1 MPEFAYTA
9 RQTDGQVARGV
20 ILADD
25 RRQALT
31 NLAKQS
37 LTPLQVT
44 AKSGF
49 DFKSI
54 KLPFKKRVSGE
65 IMASTLSQLSELLEN
80 GVSLLESLDI
90 LARQSTSSVMQE
102 VLTQIRNDVA
112 QGVNIDQA
120 MAKHS
125 VFDELTLS
133 MVRAGAEGAF
143 LEDALKRI
151 SIFLERREELK
162 GKVTGALAY
171 PAFLLVGGLIVTVV
185 LIVVFVP
192 RFEALFSRLEKSG
205 QGLPGPTV
213 VLLGMS
219 DFLRSYGVLV
229 LIGFLGILAAFSRW
243 AQTTSGRWTLDGVRL
258 KLPVFG
264 TILHHSAV
272 ARFCRVLGTLLTNG
286 VPIVKA
292 LQISSSSTGNKR
304 LEQAILKSC
313 ENIKSG
319 ETLSAP
325 LTASGLV
332 PPSVMAMIHV
342 AERSNT
348 LDSVL
353 IRIAE
358 RTELKIEQQLGTMV
372 RLIEPLTLVLI
383 GGLVTF
389 VLAGLL
395 LPIFDMSSA
404 I

>member
-1 MPEFAYTA
+1 MPEFSYTA
-9 RQTDGQVARGV
+9 KRPDGQLTRGS
-20 ILADD
+20 IEALD
-25 RRQALT
+25 RREAL
-31 NLAKQS
+31 LALGKQS
-37 LTPLQVT
+37 LVPVKVQGTSGWDWTPYQLKFGT
-44 AKSGF
+44 G
-49 DFKSI
+49 
-54 KLPFKKRVSGE
+54 VSGE
-65 IMASTLSQLSELLEN
+65 ILANTLAQMSELLEN
-80 GVSLLESLDI
+80 GVPLLEALDI
-90 LARQSTSSVMQE
+90 LGKQATNQVMQG
-102 VLTQIRNDVA
+102 VLNQVRADVA
-112 QGVNIDQA
+112 QGANIDQA
-120 MAKHS
+120 MAKHA

-133 MVRAGAEGAF
+133 MIRAGAEGAF

-162 GKVTGALAY
+162 GKVSGALAY
-171 PAFLLVGGLIVTVV
+171 PAFLLVAGIIVTIV

-192 RFEALFSRLEKSG
+192 RFESLFERLESSG
-205 QGLPGPTV
+205 AGLPGPTI
-213 VLLGMS
+213 LLLSVS
-219 DFLRSYGVLV
+219 DFLQSYGLGVIAACLAGLV
-229 LIGFLGILAAFSRW
+229 FFNQW
-243 AQTTSGRWTLDGVRL
+243 AKTEKGRWILDGLRL

-264 TILHHSAV
+264 KILHNAAV

-286 VPIVKA
+286 VLIVKA
-292 LQISSSSTGNKR
+292 LQISSASTGNKR
-304 LEQAILKSC
+304 LEQAIVRSC

-358 RTELKIEQQLGTMV
+358 RTEIKIEQQLGTMV

-389 VLAGLL
+389 VLVGLL
-395 LPIFDMSSA
+395 LPIFEMSST

>member
-9 RQTDGQVARGV
+9 RRADGQVAQGSMQAADRQQV
-20 ILADD
+20 LLA
-25 RRQALT
+25 
-31 NLAKQS
+31 LAKQS
-37 LTPLQVT
+37 LTPLKVQ

-49 DFKSI
+49 DLKSI
-54 KLPFKKRVSGE
+54 QLPLKKRVSGE
-65 IMASTLSQLSELLEN
+65 IMAATLSQLSELLDN
-80 GVSLLESLDI
+80 GVPLLESLDI
-90 LARQSTSSVMQE
+90 LSKQSTSPVMQA
-102 VLTQIRNDVA
+102 VLTAIRNDVA
-112 QGVNIDQA
+112 EGVNIDQA

-151 SIFLERREELK
+151 AIFLERREELK

-171 PAFLLVGGLIVTVV
+171 PAFLLVAGILVTVV

-205 QGLPGPTV
+205 QGLPMPTV
-213 VLLGMS
+213 MLLAAS
-219 DFLRSYGVLV
+219 DFLRSYGWLV
-229 LIGFLGILAAFSRW
+229 VGAVAAVGVGFNQW
-243 AQTTSGRWTLDGVRL
+243 AQTTQGRWLLDGVRL

-264 TILHHSAV
+264 AILHHSAV

-286 VPIVKA
+286 VPIVRA

-304 LEQAILKSC
+304 LEQAILRSC

-325 LTASGLV
+325 LSASGLV

-353 IRIAE
+353 LRIAE

-372 RLIEPLTLVLI
+372 RLIEPMTLVLI
-383 GGLVTF
+383 GALVTF

-395 LPIFDMSSA
+395 LPIFDMSGA
-404 I
+404 V

>member
-9 RQTDGQVARGV
+9 RRADGQVAQGM
-20 ILADD
+20 IQADD
-25 RRQALT
+25 RRQALVA
-31 NLAKQS
+31 LSKQS
-37 LTPLQVT
+37 LTPLQVRV
-44 AKSGF
+44 KSSF
-49 DFKSI
+49 DLKSL
-54 KLPFKKRVSGE
+54 KLPLKKRVSGE
-65 IMASTLSQLSELLEN
+65 IMAGTLSQLSELLDN
-80 GVSLLESLDI
+80 GVPLLESLDI
-90 LARQSTSSVMQE
+90 LAKQSTSPVMQG
-102 VLTQIRNDVA
+102 VLSEIRGDVA

-171 PAFLLVGGLIVTVV
+171 PAFLLVAGLIVTVV

-192 RFEALFSRLEKSG
+192 RFETLFSRLEKSG
-205 QGLPGPTV
+205 QGLPMPTIM
-213 VLLGMS
+213 LLGAS
-219 DFLRSYGVLV
+219 DFLRNYGL
-229 LIGFLGILAAFSRW
+229 LIIGAIIALFVAFNHW
-243 AQTTSGRWTLDGVRL
+243 AQTTKGRWLLDGVRL

-264 TILHHSAV
+264 KILHHSAV

-292 LQISSSSTGNKR
+292 LQISSSSTGNKQ
-304 LEQAILKSC
+304 LEQAILRSC

-325 LTASGLV
+325 LSSSGLV

-395 LPIFDMSSA
+395 LPIFDMSGA
-404 I
+404 V

>member
-9 RQTDGQVARGV
+9 RQADGQLARGV
-20 ILADD
+20 ITADD
-25 RRQALT
+25 RRQALS

-37 LTPLQVT
+37 LTPLQVN

-49 DFKSI
+49 DLKSF
-54 KLPFKKRVSGE
+54 KLPFKKRVSGDV
-65 IMASTLSQLSELLEN
+65 MASTLAQLSELLEN

-90 LARQSTSSVMQE
+90 LAKQSTSSVMQE
-102 VLTQIRNDVA
+102 VLLQIRNDVA

-120 MAKHS
+120 MSKHS

-171 PAFLLVGGLIVTVV
+171 PAFLLVGGLIVTVI

-192 RFEALFSRLEKSG
+192 RFESLFSRLEKSG

-213 VLLGMS
+213 VLLGVS
-219 DFLRSYGVLV
+219 DFLRSYGLLVILTVLGSV
-229 LIGFLGILAAFSRW
+229 IAFGRW
-243 AQTTSGRWTLDGVRL
+243 AQTVQGRWILDGVRL
-258 KLPVFG
+258 KLPIFG
-264 TILHHSAV
+264 KILHHSAV

-304 LEQAILKSC
+304 LEQAILRSC

-389 VLAGLL
+389 VLTGLL
-395 LPIFDMSSA
+395 LPIFDMSAA

>member
-9 RQTDGQVARGV
+9 RQADGQLARGV
-20 ILADD
+20 ITADD
-25 RRQALT
+25 RRQALS

-37 LTPLQVT
+37 LTPLQVN

-49 DFKSI
+49 DLKSF
-54 KLPFKKRVSGE
+54 KLPFKKRVSGDV
-65 IMASTLSQLSELLEN
+65 MASTLAQLSELLEN

-90 LARQSTSSVMQE
+90 LAKQSTSSVMQE
-102 VLTQIRNDVA
+102 VLLQIRNDVA

-120 MAKHS
+120 MSKHS

-171 PAFLLVGGLIVTVV
+171 PAFLLVGGLIVTVI

-192 RFEALFSRLEKSG
+192 RFESLFSRLEKSG

-213 VLLGMS
+213 VLLGVS
-219 DFLRSYGVLV
+219 DFLRSYGLLV
-229 LIGFLGILAAFSRW
+229 ILAVLGSVIAFGRW
-243 AQTTSGRWTLDGVRL
+243 AQTVQGRWILDGVRL
-258 KLPVFG
+258 KLPIFG
-264 TILHHSAV
+264 KILHHSAV

-304 LEQAILKSC
+304 LEQAILRSC

-389 VLAGLL
+389 VLTGLL
-395 LPIFDMSSA
+395 LPIFDMSAA

>member
-9 RQTDGQVARGV
+9 RRADGQVAQGSMQAVDRQQV
-20 ILADD
+20 LLA
-25 RRQALT
+25 
-31 NLAKQS
+31 LAKQS
-37 LTPLQVT
+37 LTPLKVQ

-49 DFKSI
+49 DLKSI
-54 KLPFKKRVSGE
+54 QLPLKKRVSGE
-65 IMASTLSQLSELLEN
+65 IMAATLSQLSELLDN
-80 GVSLLESLDI
+80 GVPLLESLDI
-90 LARQSTSSVMQE
+90 LSKQSTSPVMQA
-102 VLTQIRNDVA
+102 VLTAIRNDVA
-112 QGVNIDQA
+112 EGVNIDQA

-151 SIFLERREELK
+151 AIFLERREELK

-171 PAFLLVGGLIVTVV
+171 PAFLLVAGILVTVV

-205 QGLPGPTV
+205 QGLPMPTV
-213 VLLGMS
+213 MLLAAS
-219 DFLRSYGVLV
+219 DFLRSYGWLV
-229 LIGFLGILAAFSRW
+229 VGAVAAVGVGFNQW
-243 AQTTSGRWTLDGVRL
+243 AQTTQGRWLLDGVRL

-264 TILHHSAV
+264 AILHHSAV

-286 VPIVKA
+286 VPIVRA

-304 LEQAILKSC
+304 LEQAILRSC

-325 LTASGLV
+325 LSASGLV

-353 IRIAE
+353 LRIAE

-372 RLIEPLTLVLI
+372 RLIEPMTLVLI
-383 GGLVTF
+383 GALVTF

-395 LPIFDMSSA
+395 LPIFDMSGA
-404 I
+404 V

>member
-1 MPEFAYTA
+1 MPEFTYTA
-9 RQTDGQVARGV
+9 KQRDGQVARGV
-20 ILADD
+20 IMADD
-25 RRQALT
+25 RRQALA
-31 NLAKQS
+31 NLVKQS
-37 LTPLQVT
+37 LVPLQVQV
-44 AKSGF
+44 KSGWNLNAL
-49 DFKSI
+49 
-54 KLPFKKRVSGE
+54 KLPIGKRVRGE
-65 IMASTLSQLSELLEN
+65 IMASTLAQMSELLEN

-90 LARQSTSSVMQE
+90 LAKQSTSPVMRE
-102 VLTQIRNDVA
+102 VLLQIRGDVA

-205 QGLPGPTV
+205 VGLPGPTV
-213 VLLGMS
+213 VLLGAS

-229 LIGFLGILAAFSRW
+229 CAAVLGLLVGFNRW
-243 AQTTSGRWTLDGVRL
+243 AQTTQGRWILDGVRL
-258 KLPVFG
+258 KLPIFG
-264 TILHHSAV
+264 QILHHSAV

-304 LEQAILKSC
+304 LEQAILRSC

-332 PPSVMAMIHV
+332 PPAVMAMIHV

-372 RLIEPLTLVLI
+372 RMIEPLTLVLI

-395 LPIFDMSSA
+395 LPIFDMSAA

>member
-1 MPEFAYTA
+1 MPEFTYTA
-9 RQTDGQVARGV
+9 RQPNGQVAQGV
-20 ILADD
+20 VRADD
-25 RRQALT
+25 RRLAL
-31 NLAKQS
+31 LALAQQS
-37 LTPLQVT
+37 LTPLQVRPKT
-44 AKSGF
+44 GWDLKSW
-49 DFKSI
+49 
-54 KLPFKKRVSGE
+54 KLPLRPRVSGE
-65 IMASTLSQLSELLEN
+65 VMAGTLAQLSELLDN
-80 GVSLLESLDI
+80 GVPLLEALEI
-90 LARQSTSSVMQE
+90 LAKQSTSPVMQG
-102 VLTQIRNDVA
+102 VLNQIRGDVA

-120 MAKHS
+120 MAKHAI
-125 VFDELTLS
+125 FDELTLS

-171 PAFLLVGGLIVTVV
+171 PAFLLVAGLIVTVV

-192 RFEALFSRLEKSG
+192 RFEGLFSRLEKSG
-205 QGLPGPTV
+205 QGLPLPTIL
-213 VLLGMS
+213 LLGTS
-219 DFLRSYGVLV
+219 DFLRSYGLV
-229 LIGFLGILAAFSRW
+229 VAAAMGATLFGFSQWAA
-243 AQTTSGRWTLDGVRL
+243 TTQGRWIMDGVRL
-258 KLPVFG
+258 KLPIFG
-264 TILHHSAV
+264 AILHHSAV

-304 LEQAILKSC
+304 LEQAIVRSC

-358 RTELKIEQQLGTMV
+358 RTEMKIEQQLGTMV

-383 GGLVTF
+383 GALVTF
-389 VLAGLL
+389 VLVGLL

>member
-1 MPEFAYTA
+1 MQAA
-9 RQTDGQVARGV
+9 DRQQV
-20 ILADD
+20 LM
-25 RRQALT
+25 T
-31 NLAKQS
+31 LAKQS
-37 LTPLQVT
+37 LTPLQVQV
-44 AKSGF
+44 KSGF

-54 KLPFKKRVSGE
+54 QLPLKKRVSGE
-65 IMASTLSQLSELLEN
+65 IMAATLSQLSELLDN
-80 GVSLLESLDI
+80 GVPLLESLDI
-90 LARQSTSSVMQE
+90 LAKQSTSPVMQA
-102 VLTQIRNDVA
+102 VLTEIRNDVA
-112 QGVNIDQA
+112 EGVNIDQA

-151 SIFLERREELK
+151 AIFLERREELK

-171 PAFLLVGGLIVTVV
+171 PAFLLVAGILVTVV

-205 QGLPGPTV
+205 QGLPMPTV
-213 VLLGMS
+213 MLLATS
-219 DFLRSYGVLV
+219 DFLRSYGWLV
-229 LIGFLGILAAFSRW
+229 VGAVAAVVVAFNQW
-243 AQTTSGRWTLDGVRL
+243 AQTTQGRWLLDGIRL

-264 TILHHSAV
+264 AILHHSAV

-286 VPIVKA
+286 VPIVRA

-304 LEQAILKSC
+304 LEQAILRSC

-325 LTASGLV
+325 LSASGLV

-353 IRIAE
+353 LRIAE

-372 RLIEPLTLVLI
+372 RLIEPMTLVLI
-383 GGLVTF
+383 GALVTF

-395 LPIFDMSSA
+395 LPIFDMSGA
-404 I
+404 V

>member
-9 RQTDGQVARGV
+9 RQADGQVARGV
-20 ILADD
+20 ITADD
-25 RRQALT
+25 RRQALS

-37 LTPLQVT
+37 LTPLQVN

-49 DFKSI
+49 DLKSF
-54 KLPFKKRVSGE
+54 KLPFKKRVSGDV
-65 IMASTLSQLSELLEN
+65 MASTLAQLSELLEN

-90 LARQSTSSVMQE
+90 LAKQSTSSVMQE
-102 VLTQIRNDVA
+102 VLLQIRNDVA

-120 MAKHS
+120 MSKHS

-171 PAFLLVGGLIVTVV
+171 PAFLLVGGLIVTVI

-192 RFEALFSRLEKSG
+192 RFESLFSRLEKSG

-213 VLLGMS
+213 VLLGVS
-219 DFLRSYGVLV
+219 DFLRSYGLLV
-229 LIGFLGILAAFSRW
+229 ILAVLGSVVAFGRW
-243 AQTTSGRWTLDGVRL
+243 AQTVQGRWILDGVRL
-258 KLPVFG
+258 KLPIFG
-264 TILHHSAV
+264 KILHHSAV

-304 LEQAILKSC
+304 LEQAILRSC

-389 VLAGLL
+389 VLTGLL
-395 LPIFDMSSA
+395 LPIFDMSAA

>member
-9 RQTDGQVARGV
+9 RRSDGQVAQGSMQAV
-20 ILADD
+20 D
-25 RRQALT
+25 RQQVLMT
-31 NLAKQS
+31 LAKQS
-37 LTPLQVT
+37 LTPLQVQV
-44 AKSGF
+44 KSGF

-54 KLPFKKRVSGE
+54 QLPLKKRVSGE
-65 IMASTLSQLSELLEN
+65 IMAATLSQLSELLDN
-80 GVSLLESLDI
+80 GVPLLESLDI
-90 LARQSTSSVMQE
+90 LAKQSTSPVMQA
-102 VLTQIRNDVA
+102 VLTEIRNDVA
-112 QGVNIDQA
+112 EGVNIDQA

-151 SIFLERREELK
+151 AIFLERREELK

-171 PAFLLVGGLIVTVV
+171 PAFLLVAGILVTVV

-205 QGLPGPTV
+205 QGLPMPTV
-213 VLLGMS
+213 MLLATS
-219 DFLRSYGVLV
+219 DFLRSYGWLV
-229 LIGFLGILAAFSRW
+229 VGAVAAVVVAFNQW
-243 AQTTSGRWTLDGVRL
+243 AQTTQGRWLLDGIRL

-264 TILHHSAV
+264 AILHHSAV

-286 VPIVKA
+286 VPIVRA

-304 LEQAILKSC
+304 LEQAILRSC

-325 LTASGLV
+325 LSASGLV

-353 IRIAE
+353 LRIAE

-372 RLIEPLTLVLI
+372 RLIEPMTLVLI
-383 GGLVTF
+383 GALVTF

-395 LPIFDMSSA
+395 LPIFDMSGA
-404 I
+404 V

>member
-9 RQTDGQVARGV
+9 RRADGQVAAGSMQAV
-20 ILADD
+20 D
-25 RRQALT
+25 RRQVLLA
-31 NLAKQS
+31 LAKQS
-37 LTPLQVT
+37 LTPLQVKV
-44 AKSGF
+44 KSGF
-49 DFKSI
+49 DLKSI
-54 KLPFKKRVSGE
+54 KLPLKKRVSGE
-65 IMASTLSQLSELLEN
+65 IMAATLSQLSELLDN
-80 GVSLLESLDI
+80 GVPLLESLDI
-90 LARQSTSSVMQE
+90 LSKQSTSPVMQG
-102 VLTQIRNDVA
+102 VLTEIRNDVA
-112 QGVNIDQA
+112 EGVNIDQA
-120 MAKHS
+120 MAKHA

-171 PAFLLVGGLIVTVV
+171 PAFLLVAGILVTVV

-205 QGLPGPTV
+205 QGLPMPTV
-213 VLLGMS
+213 LLLAAS
-219 DFLRSYGVLV
+219 DFLRGYGWLV
-229 LIGFLGILAAFSRW
+229 LGGVAALFVAFNQW
-243 AQTTSGRWTLDGVRL
+243 AQTTRGRWILDGVRL

-264 TILHHSAV
+264 QILHHSAV

-304 LEQAILKSC
+304 LEQAILRSC

-325 LTASGLV
+325 LSASGLV

-383 GGLVTF
+383 GALVTF

-395 LPIFDMSSA
+395 LPIFDMSGA
-404 I
+404 V

>member
-1 MPEFAYTA
+1 MPEFVYTA
-9 RQTDGQVARGV
+9 RQSDGQVARGV
-20 ILADD
+20 IAADD
-25 RRQALT
+25 RRQALA

-37 LTPLQVT
+37 LTPLQVRV
-44 AKSGF
+44 KSGF

-54 KLPFKKRVSGE
+54 KWPFKKRVSGE
-65 IMASTLSQLSELLEN
+65 VMASTLSQLSELLEN

-90 LARQSTSSVMQE
+90 LARQSTSTVMQE

-133 MVRAGAEGAF
+133 MIRAGAEGAF

-171 PAFLLVGGLIVTVV
+171 PAFLLVGGVIVTVV
-185 LIVVFVP
+185 LIAVFVP
-192 RFEALFSRLEKSG
+192 RFETLFSRLEKSG
-205 QGLPGPTV
+205 TGLPGPTI
-213 VLLGMS
+213 VLLGVS
-219 DFLRSYGVLV
+219 DFLRSYGLLV
-229 LIGFLGILAAFSRW
+229 VVTLMGLVAAFSRW
-243 AQTTSGRWTLDGVRL
+243 AQTQQGRWILDGVRL

-264 TILHHSAV
+264 AILHHSAV

-304 LEQAILKSC
+304 LEQAILRSC